1 MDKNINKEMPAWLN
15 TFVNS
20 IVKLKKTAADDEDF
34 DDEEIEDDEEE
45 IEDDEPSSPMDM
57 RNDFSP
63 EPSLDSFDNQ
73 MDDTPFNGQQEENFN
88 SEININ
94 DLDTI
99 TWQDNEYKVLFNEN
113 NNTAKIINNFGN
125 VVTILENVSN
135 LNDVNDELNAKEIVV
150 NIANNEN
157 KKMKKQS
164 NFEDEIEDAFK
175 TLINDS
181 CTNCDCEDCNC
192 KNNESDEIED
202 AFETL
207 INDSCTN
214 CDCED
219 CNCKN
224 NESDEIE
231 DDSKLN
237 IDSLIDSKIKRY
249 IDELANKIDELEK
262 LIKDKKDTKE
272 ELIVESE
279 DPDEVFARLA
289 EEDDDSEIEEAD
301 DLDLDETINDE
312 DNIDIDNT
320 VDNNLYDVHPE
331 KVDMSSEKYDYSNPL
346 EIIGKEKEL
355 FMEENECPECLS
367 RKEFEIIDDDDN
379 EIKAI
384 CKKCNTL
391 YIISKVDGTILKC

>member
-34 DDEEIEDDEEE
+34 DDEEE

-63 EPSLDSFDNQ
+63 EPSSDSFDNQ
-73 MDDTPFNGQQEENFN
+73 MDDTLSNGQQEENFN

-125 VVTILENVSN
+125 VVTVLENVSN
-135 LNDVNDELNAKEIVV
+135 LNDVNNELNAKEIVV

-181 CTNCDCEDCNC
+181 CTNCDCDCDCEDCEDCDC
-192 KNNESDEIED
+192 KNNESDEIE
-202 AFETL
+202 
-207 INDSCTN
+207 I
-214 CDCED
+214 
-219 CNCKN
+219 
-224 NESDEIE
+224 EIE

-237 IDSLIDSKIKRY
+237 IDSLIDSKIKKY

>member
-34 DDEEIEDDEEE
+34 DDEE

-125 VVTILENVSN
+125 VVTILENASN

-175 TLINDS
+175 ELINDS
-181 CTNCDCEDCNC
+181 CTNCDCEDCDC

-219 CNCKN
+219 CDCKN

-249 IDELANKIDELEK
+249 IDELTNKIDELEK

-289 EEDDDSEIEEAD
+289 EEDDSEIEEAD

-312 DNIDIDNT
+312 DNIDIDNA

>member
-34 DDEEIEDDEEE
+34 NDEEE

-73 MDDTPFNGQQEENFN
+73 MDDTSFNGQQEENFN

-113 NNTAKIINNFGN
+113 NNTAKIINSFGN

-135 LNDVNDELNAKEIVV
+135 LNDVNNELNAKEIVV

-320 VDNNLYDVHPE
+320 VDDNLYDVHPE

>member
-34 DDEEIEDDEEE
+34 DDEEE

-113 NNTAKIINNFGN
+113 NNTAKIINSFGN

-135 LNDVNDELNAKEIVV
+135 LNDVNNELNAKEIVV

-181 CTNCDCEDCNC
+181 CTNCDCEDCDC

-237 IDSLIDSKIKRY
+237 IDSLIDSKIKKY

-289 EEDDDSEIEEAD
+289 EEDDSEIEEAD

>member
-34 DDEEIEDDEEE
+34 DDDEEE

-135 LNDVNDELNAKEIVV
+135 LNDVNNELNAKEIVV

-181 CTNCDCEDCNC
+181 CTNCDCEDC
-192 KNNESDEIED
+192 D
-202 AFETL
+202 
-207 INDSCTN
+207 
-214 CDCED
+214 
-219 CNCKN
+219 CKN

-249 IDELANKIDELEK
+249 IDELTNKIDELEK

-312 DNIDIDNT
+312 DNIDINNT

>member
-34 DDEEIEDDEEE
+34 DDEEE

-73 MDDTPFNGQQEENFN
+73 MDDTSFNGQQEENFN

-181 CTNCDCEDCNC
+181 CTNCDCEDCDC

-207 INDSCTN
+207 INDSCIN

-219 CNCKN
+219 CDCKN

-237 IDSLIDSKIKRY
+237 IDSLIDSKIKKY

>member
-34 DDEEIEDDEEE
+34 DDEEE

-63 EPSLDSFDNQ
+63 EPSSDSFDNQ
-73 MDDTPFNGQQEENFN
+73 MDDTLSNGQQEENFN

-125 VVTILENVSN
+125 VVTVLENVSN
-135 LNDVNDELNAKEIVV
+135 LNDVNNELNAKEIVV

-181 CTNCDCEDCNC
+181 CTNCDSENCDC
-192 KNNESDEIED
+192 
-202 AFETL
+202 
-207 INDSCTN
+207 N

-219 CNCKN
+219 CDCKN
-224 NESDEIE
+224 NETDEIEIEIE

-237 IDSLIDSKIKRY
+237 IDSLIDSKIKKY

>member
-34 DDEEIEDDEEE
+34 DDEEE

-73 MDDTPFNGQQEENFN
+73 MDDTSFNGQQEENFN

-113 NNTAKIINNFGN
+113 NNTAKIINSFGN

-135 LNDVNDELNAKEIVV
+135 LNDVNNELNAKEIVV

-181 CTNCDCEDCNC
+181 CTNCDCEDCDC

-219 CNCKN
+219 CDCKN

-301 DLDLDETINDE
+301 DLDLDLDETINDE

>member
-34 DDEEIEDDEEE
+34 DDEEE

-181 CTNCDCEDCNC
+181 CTNCDCEDCDC

-237 IDSLIDSKIKRY
+237 IDSLIDSKIKKY

-289 EEDDDSEIEEAD
+289 EEDDSEIEEAD
-301 DLDLDETINDE
+301 DLDLDETIDDE
-312 DNIDIDNT
+312 DNTDINNT

>member
-34 DDEEIEDDEEE
+34 DDDEE

-125 VVTILENVSN
+125 VVTVLENVSN

-181 CTNCDCEDCNC
+181 CTNCDCEDCNYE
-192 KNNESDEIED
+192 NNESDEIED

-237 IDSLIDSKIKRY
+237 IDSLIDSKIKKY

-289 EEDDDSEIEEAD
+289 EEDDSEIEEAD

>member
-34 DDEEIEDDEEE
+34 DDEEE
-45 IEDDEPSSPMDM
+45 IEDDETSSPMDM

-88 SEININ
+88 SEINID

-181 CTNCDCEDCNC
+181 CTNCDYEDCDC

-214 CDCED
+214 YDCDCED
-219 CNCKN
+219 CDCKN

-237 IDSLIDSKIKRY
+237 IDSLIDSKIKKY

-289 EEDDDSEIEEAD
+289 EEDDSEIEEAD

-312 DNIDIDNT
+312 DNIDINNT
-320 VDNNLYDVHPE
+320 VDNDLYDVHPE

>member
-34 DDEEIEDDEEE
+34 DDEEE

-63 EPSLDSFDNQ
+63 EPSSDSFDNQ
-73 MDDTPFNGQQEENFN
+73 MDDTLSNGQQEENFN

-135 LNDVNDELNAKEIVV
+135 LNDVNNELNAKEIVV

-181 CTNCDCEDCNC
+181 CTNCDCEDCDCGCEDCDC
-192 KNNESDEIED
+192 KNNESDEIE
-202 AFETL
+202 
-207 INDSCTN
+207 I
-214 CDCED
+214 
-219 CNCKN
+219 
-224 NESDEIE
+224 EIE

-289 EEDDDSEIEEAD
+289 EEDDSEIEEAD

>member
-34 DDEEIEDDEEE
+34 DDDEEE

-125 VVTILENVSN
+125 VVTVLENVSN
-135 LNDVNDELNAKEIVV
+135 LNDVNDELNAKEIVI

-181 CTNCDCEDCNC
+181 CTNCDCDCDCEDCEDCEDCDC
-192 KNNESDEIED
+192 KNNESDEIE
-202 AFETL
+202 
-207 INDSCTN
+207 I
-214 CDCED
+214 
-219 CNCKN
+219 
-224 NESDEIE
+224 EIE

-237 IDSLIDSKIKRY
+237 IDSLIDSKIKKY

>member
-34 DDEEIEDDEEE
+34 DDEEE

-181 CTNCDCEDCNC
+181 CTNCDCEDCEDCDC

-219 CNCKN
+219 CDCKN

-237 IDSLIDSKIKRY
+237 IDSLIDSKIKKY

-289 EEDDDSEIEEAD
+289 EEDDSEIEEAD

>member
-34 DDEEIEDDEEE
+34 DDDEE

-181 CTNCDCEDCNC
+181 CTNCDCEDCDC

-219 CNCKN
+219 CDCKN

-237 IDSLIDSKIKRY
+237 IDSLIDSKIKKY

-289 EEDDDSEIEEAD
+289 EEDDSEIEEAD

-355 FMEENECPECLS
+355 FIEENECPECLS

>member
-34 DDEEIEDDEEE
+34 DDEEE

-73 MDDTPFNGQQEENFN
+73 MDDTSFNGQQEENFN

-125 VVTILENVSN
+125 VVTVLENVSN

-181 CTNCDCEDCNC
+181 CTNCDCEDCDC
-192 KNNESDEIED
+192 KNNELDEIED

-237 IDSLIDSKIKRY
+237 IDSLIDSKIKKY

-289 EEDDDSEIEEAD
+289 EEDDSEIEEAD

>member
-34 DDEEIEDDEEE
+34 DDEEE

-181 CTNCDCEDCNC
+181 CTNCDCEDCDC

-219 CNCKN
+219 CDCKN

-237 IDSLIDSKIKRY
+237 IDSLIDSKIKKY

-289 EEDDDSEIEEAD
+289 EEDDSEIEEAD

-355 FMEENECPECLS
+355 FIEENECPECLS

>member
-34 DDEEIEDDEEE
+34 DDDEE

-125 VVTILENVSN
+125 VVTVLENVSN
-135 LNDVNDELNAKEIVV
+135 LNDVNDELNAKEIIV

-181 CTNCDCEDCNC
+181 CTNCDCEDCNYE
-192 KNNESDEIED
+192 NNESDEIED

-237 IDSLIDSKIKRY
+237 IDSLIDSKIKKY

-289 EEDDDSEIEEAD
+289 EEDDSEIEEAD

-355 FMEENECPECLS
+355 FIEENECPECLS

>member
-34 DDEEIEDDEEE
+34 DDDEEE

-73 MDDTPFNGQQEENFN
+73 MDDTSFNGQQEENFN

-135 LNDVNDELNAKEIVV
+135 LNDVNNELNAKEIVV

-181 CTNCDCEDCNC
+181 CTNCDSEDCDCNCEDCDC
-192 KNNESDEIED
+192 KNNESDEIE
-202 AFETL
+202 
-207 INDSCTN
+207 I
-214 CDCED
+214 
-219 CNCKN
+219 
-224 NESDEIE
+224 EIE

-237 IDSLIDSKIKRY
+237 IDSLIDSKIKKY
-249 IDELANKIDELEK
+249 IDELTNKIDELEK

-289 EEDDDSEIEEAD
+289 EEDDSEIEEAD

-384 CKKCNTL
+384 CKKCGTL
-391 YIISKVDGTILKC
+391 YVISKVDGTILKC

>member
-34 DDEEIEDDEEE
+34 DDEEE

-181 CTNCDCEDCNC
+181 CTNCDCEDCDC

-219 CNCKN
+219 CDCKN

-289 EEDDDSEIEEAD
+289 EEDDSEIEEAD
-301 DLDLDETINDE
+301 DLDLDLDETINDE
-312 DNIDIDNT
+312 DNIDINNT

>member
-34 DDEEIEDDEEE
+34 DDEEE

-63 EPSLDSFDNQ
+63 EPSSDSFDNQ
-73 MDDTPFNGQQEENFN
+73 MDDTLSNGQQEENFN

-113 NNTAKIINNFGN
+113 NNTAKIINSFGN
-125 VVTILENVSN
+125 VVTVLENVSN
-135 LNDVNDELNAKEIVV
+135 LNDVNNELNAKEIVV

-214 CDCED
+214 CDCDCED

-237 IDSLIDSKIKRY
+237 IDSLIDSKIKKY

-289 EEDDDSEIEEAD
+289 EEDDSEIEEAD

-312 DNIDIDNT
+312 DNIDINNT

>member
-34 DDEEIEDDEEE
+34 DDEEE

-73 MDDTPFNGQQEENFN
+73 MDDTSFNGQQEENFN
-88 SEININ
+88 PEININ

-113 NNTAKIINNFGN
+113 NNTAKIINSFGN

-135 LNDVNDELNAKEIVV
+135 LNDVNNELNAKEIVV

-181 CTNCDCEDCNC
+181 CTNCDCEDCDC

-219 CNCKN
+219 CDCKN

-301 DLDLDETINDE
+301 DLDLDLDETINDE

>member
-34 DDEEIEDDEEE
+34 DDDEE

-181 CTNCDCEDCNC
+181 CTNCDCEDCNYE
-192 KNNESDEIED
+192 NNESDEIED

-237 IDSLIDSKIKRY
+237 IDSLIDSKIKKY

-289 EEDDDSEIEEAD
+289 EEDDSEIEEAD

>member
-34 DDEEIEDDEEE
+34 DDDEE

-88 SEININ
+88 SEINID

-181 CTNCDCEDCNC
+181 CTNCDCEDCDC

-219 CNCKN
+219 CDCKN

-237 IDSLIDSKIKRY
+237 IDSLIDSKIKKY

-289 EEDDDSEIEEAD
+289 EEDDSEIEEAD

>member
-34 DDEEIEDDEEE
+34 DDEEE

-125 VVTILENVSN
+125 VVTVLENVSN

-202 AFETL
+202 TFETL
-207 INDSCTN
+207 INDSYTN

-237 IDSLIDSKIKRY
+237 IDSLIDSKIKKY

-289 EEDDDSEIEEAD
+289 EEDDSEIEEAD

>member
-34 DDEEIEDDEEE
+34 DDEEE

-63 EPSLDSFDNQ
+63 EPSSDSFDNQ
-73 MDDTPFNGQQEENFN
+73 MDDTSFNGQQEENFN

-125 VVTILENVSN
+125 VVTVLENVSN

-181 CTNCDCEDCNC
+181 CTNCDSENCDCNCDCEDCDC
-192 KNNESDEIED
+192 KNNESDEIE
-202 AFETL
+202 
-207 INDSCTN
+207 I
-214 CDCED
+214 
-219 CNCKN
+219 
-224 NESDEIE
+224 EIE

-312 DNIDIDNT
+312 DNIDNDNT

>member
-34 DDEEIEDDEEE
+34 DDEEE

-63 EPSLDSFDNQ
+63 EPSSDSFDNQ
-73 MDDTPFNGQQEENFN
+73 MDDTLSNGQQEENFN

-125 VVTILENVSN
+125 VVTVLENVSN

-181 CTNCDCEDCNC
+181 CTNCDSEDCDCDCEDCDC
-192 KNNESDEIED
+192 KNNESDEIE
-202 AFETL
+202 
-207 INDSCTN
+207 I
-214 CDCED
+214 
-219 CNCKN
+219 
-224 NESDEIE
+224 EIE

-237 IDSLIDSKIKRY
+237 IDSLIDSKIKKY
-249 IDELANKIDELEK
+249 IDELTNKIDELEK

>member
-34 DDEEIEDDEEE
+34 DDEEE

-113 NNTAKIINNFGN
+113 NNTAKIINSFGN

-135 LNDVNDELNAKEIVV
+135 LNDVNNELNAKEIVV

-219 CNCKN
+219 CDCKN

-289 EEDDDSEIEEAD
+289 EEDDSEIEEAD

>member
-34 DDEEIEDDEEE
+34 DDEEE

-73 MDDTPFNGQQEENFN
+73 MDDTSFNGQQEENFN

-113 NNTAKIINNFGN
+113 NNTAKIINSFGN

-135 LNDVNDELNAKEIVV
+135 LNDVNNELNAKEIVV

-320 VDNNLYDVHPE
+320 VDDNLYDVHPE

>member
-34 DDEEIEDDEEE
+34 DDEEIEDDE
-45 IEDDEPSSPMDM
+45 PSSPMDM

-63 EPSLDSFDNQ
+63 EPSSDSFDNQ
-73 MDDTPFNGQQEENFN
+73 MDDTLSNGQQEENFN

-181 CTNCDCEDCNC
+181 CTNCDCEDCDC

-237 IDSLIDSKIKRY
+237 IDSLIDSEIKKY

-289 EEDDDSEIEEAD
+289 EEDDSEIEEAD

>member
-34 DDEEIEDDEEE
+34 DDDEE

-181 CTNCDCEDCNC
+181 CTNCDCEDCDC

-219 CNCKN
+219 CDCKN
-224 NESDEIE
+224 NKSDEIE

-289 EEDDDSEIEEAD
+289 EEDDSEIEEAD
-301 DLDLDETINDE
+301 DLDIDETINDE

>member
-34 DDEEIEDDEEE
+34 DDEEIEDDE
-45 IEDDEPSSPMDM
+45 PSSPMDM

-73 MDDTPFNGQQEENFN
+73 MDNTPFNGQQEENFN

-181 CTNCDCEDCNC
+181 CTNCDCEDCDC

-237 IDSLIDSKIKRY
+237 IDSLIDSKIKKY

-289 EEDDDSEIEEAD
+289 EEDDNSEIEEAD

-312 DNIDIDNT
+312 DNINIDNT

>member
-34 DDEEIEDDEEE
+34 DDDEEE

-73 MDDTPFNGQQEENFN
+73 MDDTSFNGQQEENFN

-181 CTNCDCEDCNC
+181 CTNCDCDCEDCNC
-192 KNNESDEIED
+192 EDCEDCENCDCENNESDEIED
-202 AFETL
+202 
-207 INDSCTN
+207 N
-214 CDCED
+214 
-219 CNCKN
+219 
-224 NESDEIE
+224 
-231 DDSKLN
+231 SKLN
-237 IDSLIDSKIKRY
+237 IDSLIDSKIKKY

>member
-34 DDEEIEDDEEE
+34 DDEEE

-88 SEININ
+88 SEINID

-181 CTNCDCEDCNC
+181 CTNCDCEDCDC

-214 CDCED
+214 YDCED
-219 CNCKN
+219 CDCKN

-289 EEDDDSEIEEAD
+289 EEDDSEIEEAD

>member
-34 DDEEIEDDEEE
+34 DDKEE

-181 CTNCDCEDCNC
+181 CTNCDCEDC
-192 KNNESDEIED
+192 D
-202 AFETL
+202 
-207 INDSCTN
+207 
-214 CDCED
+214 
-219 CNCKN
+219 CKN

-391 YIISKVDGTILKC
+391 YIICVKSLIKYLNNLEEPILVYFHVNPVSYNK

>member
-34 DDEEIEDDEEE
+34 DDEEE

-181 CTNCDCEDCNC
+181 CTNCDCEDCNY

-237 IDSLIDSKIKRY
+237 IDSLIDSKIKKY

>member
-34 DDEEIEDDEEE
+34 DDDEEE

-125 VVTILENVSN
+125 VVTVLENVSN
-135 LNDVNDELNAKEIVV
+135 LNDVNDELNAKEIVI

-181 CTNCDCEDCNC
+181 CTNCDCDCEDCEDCEDCDC
-192 KNNESDEIED
+192 KNNESDEIE
-202 AFETL
+202 
-207 INDSCTN
+207 I
-214 CDCED
+214 
-219 CNCKN
+219 
-224 NESDEIE
+224 EIE

-237 IDSLIDSKIKRY
+237 IDSLIDSKIKKY

>member
-34 DDEEIEDDEEE
+34 DDEEE

-181 CTNCDCEDCNC
+181 CTNCDCEDCDC
-192 KNNESDEIED
+192 KNNESDEIGD

-219 CNCKN
+219 CDCKN

-237 IDSLIDSKIKRY
+237 IDSLIDSKIKKY

-289 EEDDDSEIEEAD
+289 EEDDSEIEEAD

>member
-34 DDEEIEDDEEE
+34 DDEEEV
-45 IEDDEPSSPMDM
+45 EDDEPSSPMDM

-113 NNTAKIINNFGN
+113 NNTAKIINSFGN

-135 LNDVNDELNAKEIVV
+135 LNDVNNELNAKEIVV

-181 CTNCDCEDCNC
+181 CTNCECEDCNC

-219 CNCKN
+219 CDCKN

-237 IDSLIDSKIKRY
+237 IDSLIDSKIKKY

-289 EEDDDSEIEEAD
+289 EEDDSEIEEAD

>member
-34 DDEEIEDDEEE
+34 DDEEE

-73 MDDTPFNGQQEENFN
+73 MDDTSFNGQQEENFN

-237 IDSLIDSKIKRY
+237 IDSLIDSKIKKY
-249 IDELANKIDELEK
+249 IDELANKIDALEK

-289 EEDDDSEIEEAD
+289 EEDDSEIEEAD